1 MRKYLQL
8 VFLAVSVFCSEIL
21 LAESRDPVRILD
33 LRTLNELDLK
43 EQEKA
48 EQLWDIMHT
57 TATLQ
62 GIVNRNSPRL
72 YIRYVK
78 NGQGENVDDYWWNKY
93 RQAGQWLAGR
103 DTVAYT
109 ELSDVVTVFRKEI
122 RGVVVYDSKV
132 ASTSNIASSVAGIEN
147 LIAVRYDI
155 SPNSLYTRLVLQGP
169 KLAVKC
175 WLVNKDGSSLF
186 TGKERIAGTGQPS
199 TGSLKIDPYVWFIEK
214 YLKKG
219 LCNTEYAAYYID
231 QFWRTDPTRTVTNH
245 HQLTNHDF
253 FVSKKA
259 FFFDLSPWGDE
270 PATDDPTQ
278 EEGLDLQIL
287 KTFLQE
293 AYKQNKGEKFCYI
306 GGFPSW
312 IYKYTQHAGGKHEDV
327 ATEWE
332 FSRIIS
338 AYNAFKDADA
348 IGLGALANSSFWQH
362 FPLQEKYP
370 QRERPVSAGKNPP
383 SPHFPFFSQ

>member
-169 KLAVKC
+169 KLAGEQR
-175 WLVNKDGSSLF
+175 WFFSFHGQRKDCRNRSTFDRISENRSLCMVYREILE
-186 TGKERIAGTGQPS
+186 ERVMQYGVRR
-199 TGSLKIDPYVWFIEK
+199 L
-214 YLKKG
+214 L
-219 LCNTEYAAYYID
+219 
-231 QFWRTDPTRTVTNH
+231 H
-245 HQLTNHDF
+245 
-253 FVSKKA
+253 
-259 FFFDLSPWGDE
+259 
-270 PATDDPTQ
+270 
-278 EEGLDLQIL
+278 
-287 KTFLQE
+287 
-293 AYKQNKGEKFCYI
+293 
-306 GGFPSW
+306 
-312 IYKYTQHAGGKHEDV
+312 
-327 ATEWE
+327 
-332 FSRIIS
+332 
-338 AYNAFKDADA
+338 
-348 IGLGALANSSFWQH
+348 
-362 FPLQEKYP
+362 
-370 QRERPVSAGKNPP
+370 RPVLAYRSYPDGNEP
-383 SPHFPFFSQ
+383 SPVDQS

>member
-175 WLVNKDGSSLF
+175 WLVNKDGSYPLAELSQCILD
-186 TGKERIAGTGQPS
+186 S
-199 TGSLKIDPYVWFIEK
+199 SNGS
-214 YLKKG
+214 
-219 LCNTEYAAYYID
+219 
-231 QFWRTDPTRTVTNH
+231 
-245 HQLTNHDF
+245 
-253 FVSKKA
+253 
-259 FFFDLSPWGDE
+259 
-270 PATDDPTQ
+270 
-278 EEGLDLQIL
+278 
-287 KTFLQE
+287 
-293 AYKQNKGEKFCYI
+293 
-306 GGFPSW
+306 
-312 IYKYTQHAGGKHEDV
+312 
-327 ATEWE
+327 
-332 FSRIIS
+332 II
-338 AYNAFKDADA
+338 NV
-348 IGLGALANSSFWQH
+348 I
-362 FPLQEKYP
+362 
-370 QRERPVSAGKNPP
+370 
-383 SPHFPFFSQ
+383 